1 MMMNPGSDRPQGPWD
16 PDARPEFDVD
26 NALTMMMLLV
36 PALVMIG
43 AFYFFGN

>member
-1 MMMNPGSDRPQGPWD
+1 MMINPRSDRPQGPWD
-16 PDARPEFDVD
+16 ADARPKFDVD

-36 PALVMIG
+36 PVLVMIG

>member
-1 MMMNPGSDRPQGPWD
+1 MMINPGSDRPQGPWD
-16 PDARPEFDVD
+16 PDARPKFDVD

>member
-1 MMMNPGSDRPQGPWD
+1 MMINPGSDRPQGPWD
-16 PDARPEFDVD
+16 PDAKPKFDVD

-36 PALVMIG
+36 PVLVMLG